1 MIQDGINVYASIL
14 PSCEQKMVQL
24 AKSRGVMMLS
34 IQLNNPELES
44 FIQDEYRGDENSLMR
59 QFVEFLQFQKIK
71 SEVKTSIEELDRDEF
86 IGFDEAF
93 EMVTAKYAKD

>member
-1 MIQDGINVYASIL
+1 
-14 PSCEQKMVQL
+14 
-24 AKSRGVMMLS
+24 MMLS

-71 SEVKTSIEELDRDEF
+71 SEVSTSIEELDRDEF

-93 EMVTAKYAKD
+93 EMATTKYAKD

>member
-1 MIQDGINVYASIL
+1 
-14 PSCEQKMVQL
+14 
-24 AKSRGVMMLS
+24 MLS

-44 FIQDEYRGDENSLMR
+44 FIQDQYRGDENSLMR

-71 SEVKTSIEELDRDEF
+71 SEVKTSIEEQLDRDEF

-93 EMVTAKYAKD
+93 DMATANAKD